1 MNTENIKLQKS
12 PIGGYKWSIRLSK
25 NLTDG
30 EVNNFLESLFS
41 KKYFRGSVSVNGII
55 SDITIP
61 IENISD
67 IISNDW

>member
-1 MNTENIKLQKS
+1 MNTENVKLKNG
-12 PIGGYKWSIRLSK
+12 GGYKWSIALSK
-25 NLTDG
+25 NLTDS

-67 IISNDW
+67 IISNAW